1 MKKKLF
7 AGLAI
12 LGLLVILLG
21 AAGIALASLASGPDQ
36 PYDVHVTVKE
46 FKVTV
51 DSPIIPAN
59 VPIRFVVNNQGAL
72 THEVV
77 MEKLGDDDISLEGV
91 EVQPEAGAENHAEI
105 ESVSSKTNKSDIWLI
120 KDPGAYQLACHVT
133 GHYQAGMVT
142 PITVVGASVLS
153 PVLLLVAVRIV
164 HSWFILVGVGLLV
177 IGILGFAFLALY
189 RPKKII

>member
-7 AGLAI
+7 AGLAF

-21 AAGIALASLASGPDQ
+21 TVAVALTSLASGPSQ
-36 PYDVHVTVKE
+36 PYTVFVTVKE
-46 FKVTV
+46 FKVTT
-51 DSPIIPAN
+51 DTPIIPAN
-59 VPIRFVVNNQGAL
+59 VPIRFVVNNQGVL

-91 EVQPEAGAENHAEI
+91 EVQPEVGQENHAEI
-105 ESVSSKTNKSDIWLI
+105 ESVSSRMNKSDTWLV
-120 KDPGAYQLACHVT
+120 KDPGAYQLACHVA

-153 PVLLLVAVRIV
+153 PGMLLVESKVT
-164 HSWFILVGVGLLV
+164 HSIFLLVGLGLLV
-177 IGILGFAFLALY
+177 VGIVGLTGFSLY
-189 RPKKII
+189 MKKKIG